1 MNGIAAVVYVLA
13 LLAEFVILVG
23 VINLLIADYRRERE
37 PELYDCHGGCGA
49 VGATPADL
57 KGWTLEA
64 GEWVCPACIEAYLYY
79 LKH

>member
-13 LLAEFVILVG
+13 LLAAFVIWVG
-23 VINLLIADYRRERE
+23 VINLLISDLRRERE

-49 VGATPADL
+49 VGAFPFE
-57 KGWTLEA
+57 GWTLVA
-64 GEWVCPACIEAYLYY
+64 GEWVCPACIETYLRY